1 MPSQGRVYVLAGK
14 EKHLR
19 GERPKCPLAQ
29 AQPSVP
35 PPLLHCVMSNH
46 FEAYSGP
53 GQKKKYGVRDSNPPL
68 LLFPW
73 KAAVIPLN

>member
-19 GERPKCPLAQ
+19 GERLKCPLAQ
-29 AQPSVP
+29 AQPGVP
-35 PPLLHCVMSNH
+35 PPLVNCVMSNH

-53 GQKKKYGVRDSNPPL
+53 GQKKKIRREGLEPPT
-68 LLFPW
+68 
-73 KAAVIPLN
+73 AAVPMEGSRYTP